1 MLWLF
6 LFCNFA
12 LCCVEFEFC
21 LLLYFF
27 LYCFWVQ
34 PWLLFLACWL
44 WIGLLFFVWYLTE
57 FLDCYYLFSVFPFLV
72 RFAVG
77 LFVVFTLL
85 IFFWILQVCINFCI
99 CVVVWHVV
107 IVVVRVFWLASMNT
121 FDSAAKERAIT
132 RNVVYNIW
140 NFVDCCT
147 SLVFCFAVFLLRI
160 VGRSFYISIFVD
172 EICK

>member
-1 MLWLF
+1 MLNLSF
-6 LFCNFA
+6 VFCYIFFFIVFGFNLGF
-12 LCCVEFEFC
+12 VIFS
-21 LLLYFF
+21 LLTLN
-27 LYCFWVQ
+27 
-34 PWLLFLACWL
+34 
-44 WIGLLFFVWYLTE
+44 WIVIFGRIF
-57 FLDCYYLFSVFPFLV
+57 
-72 RFAVG
+72 FAVG
-77 LFVVFTLL
+77 LFLFRW
-85 IFFWILQVCINFCI
+85 FCWILQVCINFCI

>member
-1 MLWLF
+1 M
-6 LFCNFA
+6 
-12 LCCVEFEFC
+12 
-21 LLLYFF
+21 
-27 LYCFWVQ
+27 
-34 PWLLFLACWL
+34 
-44 WIGLLFFVWYLTE
+44 WYLTE

-172 EICK
+172 EICKWFVGFRWRIKEADVGIFLRLLCLVWKPGIKVAWKLSFSDRGSSM

>member
-1 MLWLF
+1 MLCWIWVLSFVIFFSLLF
-6 LFCNFA
+6 LGST
-12 LCCVEFEFC
+12 LV
-21 LLLYFF
+21 
-27 LYCFWVQ
+27 
-34 PWLLFLACWL
+34 LLFLACWL

-107 IVVVRVFWLASMNT
+107 IVVVRVFWLTSMNT